1 MKKDG
6 MRIISTVMGEPDSN
20 TRNSEVSSMLD
31 YAFAQVGLEKVL
43 STKSVVKK
51 INVSK
56 SKINE
61 IKIVP
66 IKDVNILYKKIDG
79 KITPTYDIKLND
91 IEAPIKEGDIV
102 GSLYVMNNNKIIN
115 EVKLTVL
122 EDVEKCN
129 LFELYLKYLKNIIG
143 GDINF

>member
-1 MKKDG
+1 